1 LYLPIL
7 VTFPCYK
14 KEAQPTYTSQKDNV
28 SKVPILRTIADCT
41 AGVGVG
47 GNAVTRPAGNE
58 RTFWGP
64 QGRPVIFFTSKYSRQ
79 NVVLIEW
86 ISPSATMERVQ

>member
-14 KEAQPTYTSQKDNV
+14 KEAQPIYTSQKDNV

-47 GNAVTRPAGNE
+47 GNAVTRPAGNSGLILGALK
-58 RTFWGP
+58 RALF
-64 QGRPVIFFTSKYSRQ
+64 QGNGRSGAG
-79 NVVLIEW
+79 L
-86 ISPSATMERVQ
+86 